1 MNNQEFSPRE
11 ALERAFRRWW
21 IIVLLTFLGG
31 VAGWAFHFFN
41 PPVYEATSFM
51 TVNMDFTK
59 RQLTQYEE
67 DYAFD
72 VAGAIGTGDD
82 VENQIIAEAKVR
94 GLPIDLNQL
103 QQQVFIERK
112 QSVWELH
119 VRNRDPQIAA
129 ELANIWAE
137 KLYAALNVA
146 LGHAIRA
153 DQIQA
158 QIDVINGSIS
168 TSGLPVLSKDA
179 QAELKNLSDELLQE
193 QQLSQGILSI
203 MKFAL
208 SGSAT
213 VPQKPVLYYLAELV
227 LAGAMIGFILSLWL
241 VSIHKVQRHE

>member
-21 IIVLLTFLGG
+21 VVVLMTFLGG

-51 TVNMDFTK
+51 TANMDFTK
-59 RQLTQYEE
+59 HQLTQYEE

-72 VAGAIGTGDD
+72 VAGSIGTGDD
-82 VENQIIAEAKVR
+82 VENQIVAEAKIR
-94 GLPIDLNQL
+94 GLPIEIDQL
-103 QQQVFIERK
+103 RQQVFIERK

-158 QIDVINGSIS
+158 QIDVINGG
-168 TSGLPVLSKDA
+168 TSATGAPALSNDA
-179 QAELKNLSDELLQE
+179 QAELKNLSAELLQE
-193 QQLSQGILSI
+193 QKLSQGILSI

-208 SGSAT
+208 SGSAA
-213 VPQKPVLYYLAELV
+213 VPQKPALYYLAELV
-227 LAGAMIGFILSLWL
+227 LAGALIGFVLSLW
-241 VSIHKVQRHE
+241 VVNIHKVQRHE